1 MSLNNNIAEIQT
13 RKPIT
18 VSFEGLLL
26 FDTVFMDTGI
36 KLKPKSC
43 SITRK
48 RGSFAGF
55 KTYCHMSIGA
65 KTACIVDVANTDDA
79 DSGDY
84 ITYL

>member
-1 MSLNNNIAEIQT
+1 
-13 RKPIT
+13 
-18 VSFEGLLL
+18 
-26 FDTVFMDTGI
+26 MDTGI

-65 KTACIVDVANTDDA
+65 KLPELLTLQIPTMQAVVIM
-79 DSGDY
+79 
-84 ITYL
+84 